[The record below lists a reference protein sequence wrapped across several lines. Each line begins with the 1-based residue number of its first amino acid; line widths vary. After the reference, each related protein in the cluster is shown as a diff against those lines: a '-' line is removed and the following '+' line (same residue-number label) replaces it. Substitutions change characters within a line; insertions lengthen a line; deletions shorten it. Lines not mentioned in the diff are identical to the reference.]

1 MKKALLFLVI
11 AASASLSAQASI
23 ILSDTFSY
31 ADGSALTG
39 SGIWTAHSG
48 GGSNPILATN
58 GTIAVRMISGTAEDD
73 HADLAGAPYLSSNGA
88 LKLYSSYTIILSNDL
103 PSTIGTYFSH
113 FMGTNTGAATDFGA
127 RVFLTRT
134 NTVSFAPVP
143 DGKFRISIG
152 NGAASTNVTFL
163 GQIDQDLDTNV

>member
-1 MKKALLFLVI
+1 
-11 AASASLSAQASI
+11 
-23 ILSDTFSY
+23 
-31 ADGSALTG
+31 
-39 SGIWTAHSG
+39 
-48 GGSNPILATN
+48 
-58 GTIAVRMISGTAEDD
+58 
-73 HADLAGAPYLSSNGA
+73 
-88 LKLYSSYTIILSNDL
+88 L

-163 GQIDQDLDTNV
+163 GQIDQDLDTNVVYKIVTRFVPSTGLATIWLNPNLESDTSATATDPGNANAANPFNVFYYAFRQASGGSETVYVDNLKIGTAFN